1 MSLNIFDGV
10 VTALITP
17 FSDGEVDKQN
27 LKALIDGQIESGIN
41 GLVVGGSTGEGS
53 SLTQDEHFDLV
64 KIASEHAGKKIN
76 IVAGITAISTKEAL
90 SKVQK
95 LSTLNIDG
103 IMCTVPQYIK
113 PEQEG
118 LFQHFAAIH
127 DATSL
132 PLMLYINPGRAGCD
146 FSDETLLKIM
156 SLDRFIAV
164 KDASSDL
171 EKPLRI
177 LPQIDINMLS
187 GDDSAV
193 LSYNA
198 NGGRGCVS
206 VMANI
211 FPKICKQI
219 DDSWKDGEV
228 GKSLVL
234 QRELAPLFAAIFAES
249 NPIGVKYAMYKL
261 GLCSKEILLPL
272 TFANE
277 TTRNK
282 IDVELSRLMS
292 LEENV

>member
-27 LKALIDGQIESGIN
+27 LKALIDRQIESGIN

-53 SLTQDEHFDLV
+53 SLTQEEHFDLIQ
-64 KIASEHAGKKIN
+64 IASEYAGKKIN
-76 IVAGITAISTKEAL
+76 IVAGITAISTQEAL
-90 SKVQK
+90 SKVKK
-95 LSTLNIDG
+95 LSNLNIDG
-103 IMCTVPQYIK
+103 IMCTAPQYIK
-113 PEQEG
+113 PEQDG
-118 LFQHFAAIH
+118 LFQHFEAIH
-127 DATSL
+127 DSTSL
-132 PLMLYINPGRAGCD
+132 PLMLYIHPGRTGCD

-156 SLDRFIAV
+156 NLERFVAI

-177 LPQIDINMLS
+177 LPQIDINMLT
-187 GDDSAV
+187 GNDSAA

-198 NGGRGCVS
+198 NGGRGGVS
-206 VMANI
+206 VIANI

-219 DDSWKDGEV
+219 DNSWKDGEI
-228 GKSLVL
+228 GKSLAL
-234 QRELAPLFAAIFAES
+234 QQELTPLFTVIFSES

-277 TTRNK
+277 ITRNK
-282 IDVELSRLMS
+282 IDAELSRLKS